1 MNERDL
7 RAWLGERASPAAA
20 PDELRARVAAI
31 TAAPPVAAPRVGRR
45 SLRRRSSWR
54 NGLLLAAALAA
65 SLGGATLLAGRAGPT
80 PDATTSLPLDR
91 SLIAIASSG
100 VALVD
105 PVTGD
110 RVLGLRTPL
119 ETWSAAWS
127 ADGRLLAFGL
137 RDAIWT
143 MDVETGA
150 ERMIAAVDG
159 CRGERWWD
167 CELAWSPDGGTIA
180 VTLDSQLMLV
190 DIASG
195 AVVVRLDQPGAEVR
209 SPAWSPD
216 GATLA
221 FLAGATLFT
230 IPAASGP
237 ATVVVEESDE
247 VWLPRDVAWSPD
259 GGTLAWMA
267 FPEAEP
273 TGWKHIVIAA
283 SDAEGS
289 NQRVLF
295 EAGNCFCI
303 SGNWGPPGFGWSPD
317 GTQMAFVT
325 QEARGEF
332 EPPSGG
338 LFVIDADGTSKR
350 FLIPSDGGRP
360 LWRPRP

>member
-7 RAWLGERASPAAA
+7 RAWLGDRASTAA

-31 TAAPPVAAPRVGRR
+31 SAAPPIAAPGVGRR
-45 SLRRRSSWR
+45 SLRGRSSWR

-65 SLGGATLLAGRAGPT
+65 SLGGVTLLAGRAGPT

-91 SLIAIASSG
+91 SLIGVAASG
-100 VALVD
+100 VTLVD
-105 PVTGD
+105 PVTGEQFA
-110 RVLGLRTPL
+110 GPWTPL

-127 ADGRLLAFGL
+127 PDGRLLAFGW

-143 MDVETGA
+143 MNVETGA
-150 ERMIAAVDG
+150 ERLVAAVDG

-167 CELAWSPDGGTIA
+167 CELAWSPDGDTIA
-180 VTLDSQLMLV
+180 VSEDSQLLLV
-190 DIASG
+190 DVASG
-195 AVVVRLDQPGAEVR
+195 AVAVRLDQPGAGIR

-221 FLAGATLFT
+221 FFAESTLFT
-230 IPAASGP
+230 APAGTGP
-237 ATVVVEESDE
+237 ATVVVEESGG
-247 VWLPRDVAWSPD
+247 VFLPRDVAWSPD
-259 GGTLAWMA
+259 STTLAWMA

-283 SDAEGS
+283 SNADGS
-289 NQRVLF
+289 KRRVLF
-295 EAGNCFCI
+295 EAGNCFCV

-325 QEARGEF
+325 QEAGGQVQ
-332 EPPSGG
+332 PPSGG
-338 LFVIDADGTSKR
+338 LFVIDPDGTSRR
-350 FLIPSDGGRP
+350 FLTRSEGGRP